1 MVHIVTHMLAHAL
14 IPFLGFP
21 HVPPP
26 SDQWVATMNVT
37 LTSCGIVDAYFIHD
51 QNETI
56 ESNWFRMSPINGVIG
71 SGRPESTEVMSIE
84 KCRESKATF
93 IRYDVLRE
101 TCTEVTSINGAING
115 VTPTSGIRVRRLSS
129 VFEYTREYNVS
140 ERRAIVRRAI
150 DACETNT
157 RATPTHF
164 PL

>member
-1 MVHIVTHMLAHAL
+1 MVHIVTHMLVHAL

-26 SDQWVATMNVT
+26 SDQWVATMNA
-37 LTSCGIVDAYFIHD
+37 SCGIVDAYFIHD

-56 ESNWFRMSPINGVIG
+56 ESNWFRMSLIG
-71 SGRPESTEVMSIE
+71 NGRPESAEVMSIE

-101 TCTEVTSINGAING
+101 TCTEVSL
-115 VTPTSGIRVRRLSS
+115 TPTSRIRVRRLSS

-150 DACETNT
+150 DACETNA

-164 PL
+164 R